1 MISTDEVAAVTGT
14 TYREID
20 HWVRKGYIDATRA
33 SRGTGHPRGFSVEDV
48 IFAACVATLVRFGVR
63 PNVAAV
69 VMRNGGCLEGG
80 DVVVKL
86 DVVAVRARVVE
97 ILGQAADLRL
107 VP

>member
-1 MISTDEVAAVTGT
+1 MISTDEVAAATGT

-20 HWVRKGYIDATRA
+20 HWVRKGYVNA
-33 SRGTGHPRGFSVEDV
+33 SQPAKGSGHPRGFSVEDV

-69 VMRNGGCLEGG
+69 VMHNGGCLEGG

-97 ILGQAADLRL
+97 ILGRAADLRL